1 MFDDRR
7 TVPGVVLVDL
17 DNTLV
22 DRAGAFAAWASA
34 FASDRGLGADAAA
47 WLVEA
52 DGDGYT
58 PRAVLA
64 ERMCARFHLPD
75 DVPHLVERLLFEHL
89 PWVAPYPGVPAR
101 LDALRSVG
109 IPVVVV
115 TNGTVDQQRAKL
127 DRTGL
132 ADLVPGVVISEEAGF
147 AKPDRRI
154 FEAALAVAGAPGVPA
169 GEGVAGAARAW
180 MVGDHPVADV
190 AGGRDAGLRTGWVAH
205 GRAWTEEWAPDV
217 VRGST
222 VEVLDALLDVSREAR
237 RA

>member
-1 MFDDRR
+1 MLD
-7 TVPGVVLVDL
+7 TVAPARALFVDL

-34 FASDRGLGADAAA
+34 FTSDRGLGADAAR

-58 PRAVLA
+58 PRAALA
-64 ERMCARFHLPD
+64 EQMRARFHLPD
-75 DVPHLVERLLFEHL
+75 DVAHLVDRLLFEHL
-89 PWVAPYPGVPAR
+89 AWIAPYPGVTACVE
-101 LDALRSVG
+101 AFRSAG

-115 TNGTVDQQRAKL
+115 TNGTAGQQWAKL

-132 ADLVPGVVISEEAGF
+132 VDLVSGVVISEEVGV

-154 FEAALAVAGAPGVPA
+154 FAAASAVIGSACSAGPGS
-169 GEGVAGAARAW
+169 AW

-190 AGGRDAGLRTGWVAH
+190 RGGRDAGLRTGWVAH
-205 GRAWTEEWAPDV
+205 GRAWAEDWSPDV
-217 VRGST
+217 ARGST
-222 VEVLDALLDVSREAR
+222 VEVLGALLEATPR
-237 RA
+237 SDS

>member
-34 FASDRGLGADAAA
+34 FASERGLGSDAAA

-58 PRAVLA
+58 PRTVLA
-64 ERMCARFHLPD
+64 ERMRVRFHLPD

-89 PWVAPYPGVPAR
+89 PWVAPYPGVPVR
-101 LDALRSVG
+101 LDALRSAG

-115 TNGTVDQQRAKL
+115 TNGTVDQQQAKL

-132 ADLVPGVVISEEAGF
+132 ADLVSGVVISQEAGF

-154 FEAALAVAGAPGVPA
+154 FEAALAVAGVPRVRGAPG
-169 GEGVAGAARAW
+169 AGAAW

-190 AGGRDAGLRTGWVAH
+190 GGGRDAGLRTGWVAH
-205 GRAWTEEWAPDV
+205 GRAWGEERAPDV

-237 RA
+237 RV